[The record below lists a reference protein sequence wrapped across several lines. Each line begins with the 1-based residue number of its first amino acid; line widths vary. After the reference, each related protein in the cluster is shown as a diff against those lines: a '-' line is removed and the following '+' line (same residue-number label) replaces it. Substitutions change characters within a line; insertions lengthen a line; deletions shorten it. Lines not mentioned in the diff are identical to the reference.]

1 MPISLRA
8 ARPLLAAL
16 LVAAIGAGLLI
27 GSVAAH
33 ERRDV
38 GEYQFVVGFLNE
50 PAIIEEPNGLSL
62 RVTRGEEPVEGLVGS
77 LQAEILYGDE
87 RLPLELRAA
96 FGDPGHYVSDVI
108 PTETGTYSFH
118 IFGDIEGSPVDETFV
133 GGPDTFSEVEG
144 RDAMTFPNQ
153 IGTVGDVQATAADA
167 EDSAGT
173 AMMLGIGG
181 LVAGLLGLVLGGLAF
196 ARSGSKA
203 NQGRMATQD
212 ASD

>member
-8 ARPLLAAL
+8 VRPLVAAL
-16 LVAAIGAGLLI
+16 IVAAIGAGLLV

-50 PAIIEEPNGLSL
+50 PALVEEPNGLDL
-62 RVTRGEEPVEGLVGS
+62 RVSLNDEPVEGLANT
-77 LQAEILYGDE
+77 LQAEIIFGDE
-87 RLPLELRAA
+87 RLPLEIRAR
-96 FGDPGHYVSDVI
+96 FGQPGAYVSDVI

-118 IFGDIEGSPVDETFV
+118 IFGDIEGTPVDETFT
-133 GGPDTFSEVEG
+133 GGPDTFSEVAA
-144 RDAMTFPNQ
+144 RDAMTFPSQ
-153 IGTVGDVQATAADA
+153 VDTVGSVQATAADA
-167 EDSAGT
+167 EDTAGT

-181 LVAGLLGLVLGGLAF
+181 LVAGLLGLVIGGLAF

-203 NQGRMATQD
+203 SQGRVATQD